1 MESLR
6 IVRDVLVVV
15 GCWMTV
21 DSEAHGVKMVEC
33 GCGGNRNALSRWN
46 PMCGIQPEDENPHL
60 ALSLKREMISGQ

>member
-21 DSEAHGVKMVEC
+21 DYEAHGIKMVEC

-46 PMCGIQPEDENPHL
+46 PMCGFNPKTRIPTIN
-60 ALSLKREMISGQ
+60 LKREMISGQ